1 MNKVFVTSQS
11 RYPANNKELK
21 HHLRRFLTE
30 KGVRDADLSIAFVGE
45 RKIKD
50 LAKTY
55 LGEEDSVHEVLS
67 FPSLESRPNS
77 RFVMAQEA
85 RLQLGDVVIC
95 YPEARKIAMKE
106 NRMVDVVL
114 QELAEH
120 GALHLLGIH
129 HD

>member
-1 MNKVFVTSQS
+1 MLRIYITSQS

-21 HHLRRFLTE
+21 YRLRRFLAE

-77 RFVMAQEA
+77 SFVMAEAA

-106 NRMVDVVL
+106 NRMVDDIL

-120 GALHLLGIH
+120 GTLHLLGIH